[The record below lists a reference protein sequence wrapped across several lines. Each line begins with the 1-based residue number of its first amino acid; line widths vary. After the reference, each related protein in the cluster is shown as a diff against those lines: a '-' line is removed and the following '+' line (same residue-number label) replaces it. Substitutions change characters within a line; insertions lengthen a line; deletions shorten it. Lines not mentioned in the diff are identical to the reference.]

1 MLSRKIVFCLAGSL
15 GALLVASG
23 AQAQFRMS
31 GTLITSTGQSTTRQ
45 LDGAAFVS
53 GSAGSLMIPAKAFQ
67 KSGFTLRTFLFSASI
82 AQVASSFTSSNDVV
96 TVGPGGG
103 PGAFSWCPVG
113 NMPCTDP
120 DQFSST
126 QGFHGL
132 LVYSDGSGYGGTFKV
147 LRNTLGSLARRVT
160 VGSYSHS
167 NPGNN
172 TNPWGG
178 GLPFSSTQATVASGA
193 KIVTS
198 FGANGALGTQGSIQ
212 TIGTTLGQPG
222 GGVGNLNQIGTSP
235 ATPTRF
241 VTGFPATTGM
251 IFALDRSGNLNTFT
265 WTGSDN
271 RNANGHGSITLVA
284 SGYSNNLQGEVFPHR
299 LTVAMNIGPM
309 VPTMGAAGI
318 AALGI
323 LLLIS
328 GGYAMRRRF

>member
-1 MLSRKIVFCLAGSL
+1 MLSRKIALCLVSALGVF
-15 GALLVASG
+15 LVASG

-31 GTLITSTGQSTTRQ
+31 GKLTTSTGQSTTR
-45 LDGAAFVS
+45 LLEGAAFVS
-53 GSAGSLMIPAKAFQ
+53 GTPASLMIPAKAFQ
-67 KSGFTLRTFLFSASI
+67 KSGFAFRTFSFSASI

-96 TVGPGGG
+96 TVAAGGG
-103 PGAFSWCPVG
+103 PGSFSWCPVG
-113 NMPCTDP
+113 NMPCSDP

-132 LVYSDGSGYGGTFKV
+132 LVYSAGSGYGGTFKV
-147 LRNTLGSLARRVT
+147 LRNTLGSLARRVS

-178 GLPFSSTQATVASGA
+178 GLPFSSTQATTAVGA

-198 FGANGALGTQGSIQ
+198 FGANGALGPEGSIQ
-212 TIGTTLGQPG
+212 TIGTTLGLPG
-222 GGVGNLNQIGTSP
+222 GGVGNINQVGTSP

-299 LTVAMNIGPM
+299 LTVEMNIGPM

-323 LLLIS
+323 LLLLS
-328 GGYAMRRRF
+328 GGYALRRRF